1 MPHFP
6 CLLPHLVLPDGIWTS
21 QVSLQQLPSVWWWGQ
36 STLSQPDPLSGQ
48 LGTGNMTKVKNLTEH
63 VQRVDS
69 TQEQRGCHLC
79 FICGT
84 TGTKAFLL
92 SLKLCFPRPE
102 KLIKR
107 EQVEMN
113 FPAFSSVLINP
124 GLEHAAY
131 TSYFPSVPWTAS
143 RHPSFLHDNQP
154 SATDILQTL
163 FSSLIQ

>member
-1 MPHFP
+1 M
-6 CLLPHLVLPDGIWTS
+6 I
-21 QVSLQQLPSVWWWGQ
+21 
-36 STLSQPDPLSGQ
+36 
-48 LGTGNMTKVKNLTEH
+48 KVKNLTEH
-63 VQRVDS
+63 VQRVVL

-92 SLKLCFPRPE
+92 SLKICFPRPE

-124 GLEHAAY
+124 GLEYAAS
-131 TSYFPSVPWTAS
+131 TSYLPSVPGTAS
-143 RHPSFLHDNQP
+143 RHPFSLHDNQP